1 MCFLLSSWNLLTRFI
16 WILVGKGQKL
26 QFLKI
31 LCNLRKKPFKMTSE
45 YFYFGVGLTLNCK
58 PKNLTCFTFLSRPKF
73 DIFHSKA
80 IMNIIYHFPVL
91 PSVCKVS
98 SQQGNTE
105 SWMFFLTKGGGGGI
119 DSSSIFVLKI
129 LNPDLQIIL
138 LLVFNYVYG
147 SNLKHTY
154 GKIILN

>member
-1 MCFLLSSWNLLTRFI
+1 
-16 WILVGKGQKL
+16 
-26 QFLKI
+26 
-31 LCNLRKKPFKMTSE
+31 
-45 YFYFGVGLTLNCK
+45 
-58 PKNLTCFTFLSRPKF
+58 
-73 DIFHSKA
+73 
-80 IMNIIYHFPVL
+80 
-91 PSVCKVS
+91 
-98 SQQGNTE
+98 
-105 SWMFFLTKGGGGGI
+105 MFFLTKGGGGGI